1 MLDHMIILYLVT
13 GYPILF
19 SIVVVAIYI
28 PTNSAGV
35 FLFSPPPLQ
44 HLLFVDLLV
53 MAILRGA
60 RCYLI
65 VVLICI
71 SLIICAVEQ
80 FFICLLAICMF
91 SLEKCLFRS
100 SAHFSIGLLV
110 CLFFLWLSCMS
121 CLYILEIR
129 PLPLASFAKI
139 FSHFVVVFSFFKYFP
154 LLGKSF

>member
-35 FLFSPPPLQ
+35 FLFSPPPHQ

-100 SAHFSIGLLV
+100 SAHFSIGLL
-110 CLFFLWLSCMS
+110 SCMS
-121 CLYILEIR
+121 LYISDIR
-129 PLPLASFAKI
+129 PLLVASFAKI
-139 FSHFVVVFSFFKYFP
+139 FSHCLGCVFIF
-154 LLGKSF
+154 